1 MHRFIYPRRS
11 ASVLIAVCVALAVA
25 SGVSYAATG
34 GLAGKAH
41 SANGGTLY
49 ACVTARFMTL
59 NLSSASA
66 KCPNGQLKISWNIK
80 GERGRPGARG
90 PQGHT
95 GAQGNTGTTG
105 ATGPQ
110 GLQGATG
117 LQGAIGPQGPK
128 GDTGATGPQG
138 PKGDTGATGATGPT
152 GATGLQGDTGA
163 TGPQGPR
170 GDTGA
175 TGPQGPK
182 GDTGATGPQGPKGDT
197 GATGPQGPKGDTGAT
212 GPQGPTGPPGAP
224 TFFQLDGPFAETYQ
238 STAAGALIAF
248 CEGPPDY
255 GSSFV
260 GLQFSAAGA
269 TNLWTDDN
277 GSVSVQALTNGQVVN
292 IGQGGASGTHHLVL
306 RATNGSAAGQW
317 DIYTSSDGSTFCHMS
332 IAQSVAALSSL

>member
-11 ASVLIAVCVALAVA
+11 ASVLIAVCAALAVA

-95 GAQGNTGTTG
+95 GPQGNTGATG

-117 LQGAIGPQGPK
+117 LPGAIGPQGPK

-152 GATGLQGDTGA
+152 GATGLQ
-163 TGPQGPR
+163 
-170 GDTGA
+170 
-175 TGPQGPK
+175 

-238 STAAGALIAF
+238 STAAGALTAF

-269 TNLWTDDN
+269 TNLWTDDD